1 MKKNSKFRDVLIVG
15 FALFAMFLGA
25 ANIIFPPY
33 LGARSGSSWLEAC
46 LGFTLTGTGLPLLG
60 ILATA
65 TAGGNA
71 DDMPKRISPGFS
83 RLFISLL
90 VLFIG
95 PLFCI
100 PRTAATTVE
109 LSILPFLPE
118 GANKFTVLFI
128 GSLIFFGINLIFVL
142 NPSNAIDKIGTFLT
156 PVLVVFLLGM
166 IILSIVNP
174 VGQPVPPIPE
184 VVEKGAFSQG
194 FTTGYQTMDAL
205 AVMLFTTSVFST
217 LKAKGY
223 GDEEARKMLIPVAI
237 ISGLGTAIVYGGFIW
252 IGASGS
258 AQLQS
263 LTEFSSLTVNA
274 VTLLAGNL
282 GRIVLASIIF
292 LACCTTSI
300 GLLMTSS
307 EYIYKV
313 TGAKY
318 KYRSIALLVTALSF
332 VISIMGVDG
341 IVQLAAPVLEVMYPA
356 VIVLIAL
363 NLLGKRIKY
372 DYAFHGGLLGAI
384 PATILNVMRLYDP
397 TKPIAERYLVFFPF
411 GMAGFGAF
419 VPAIIGALL
428 GCLVG
433 YILDRKHRLPSGR
446 KLNVPGK
453 PA

>member
-1 MKKNSKFRDVLIVG
+1 
-15 FALFAMFLGA
+15 MFLGA

-33 LGARSGSSWLEAC
+33 LGARSGSSWLIAC

-65 TAGGNA
+65 VAGGRA
-71 DDMPKRISPGFS
+71 DDMPGRVSPAFS
-83 RLFISLL
+83 RFFISLL
-90 VLFIG
+90 ILFIG

-109 LSILPFLPE
+109 LSFLPFLPA
-118 GANKFTVLFI
+118 GTNKFAVLVIGSVLFF
-128 GSLIFFGINLIFVL
+128 SINLFFVL

-156 PVLVVFLLGM
+156 PLLVVFLLGLISLA
-166 IILSIVNP
+166 IISP
-174 VGQPVPPIPE
+174 VGRPVEPLPE
-184 VVEKGAFSQG
+184 VVEKGVFAQG

-205 AVMLFTTSVFST
+205 AAMLFTTSIFST

-223 GDEEARKMLIPVAI
+223 ENEEARRMLVPVAV
-237 ISGLGTAIVYGGFIW
+237 ISGIGTAVVYGGFIW

-258 AQLQS
+258 AHLQS
-263 LTEFSSLTVNA
+263 IQEFSSLTVSA
-274 VTLLAGNL
+274 VTLLAGNI

-313 TGAKY
+313 TNAKY
-318 KYRSIALLVTALSF
+318 KYRSIALLVTGLSF

-363 NLLGKRIKY
+363 NLLGRRVRY
-372 DYAFHGGLLGAI
+372 DYAFHGGLLGAL
-384 PATILNVMRLYDP
+384 PATILNVLRLYDP
-397 TKPIAERYLVFFPF
+397 TRPVAERYLVFLPL
-411 GMAGFGAF
+411 GSAGFGAF
-419 VPAIIGALL
+419 APALIGAVL
-428 GCLVG
+428 GCLLG
-433 YILDRKHRLPSGR
+433 YYLDKQGKLPAGR
-446 KLNVPGK
+446 KLTESKG
-453 PA
+453 